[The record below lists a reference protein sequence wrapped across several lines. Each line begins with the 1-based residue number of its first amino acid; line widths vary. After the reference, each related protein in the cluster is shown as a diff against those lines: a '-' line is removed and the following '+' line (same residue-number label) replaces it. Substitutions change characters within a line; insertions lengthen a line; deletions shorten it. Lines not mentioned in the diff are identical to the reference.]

1 MEWYEN
7 RILSAINGTNPM
19 LIKELKGG
27 YAVFGD
33 VQFLPGYCVLLP
45 KKEVNSLNV
54 LSLEEREQFLSD
66 MSILGDAIIQSCTPI
81 RVNYDILGNTDNFL
95 HAHVFPRYEWES
107 EERKKMPVWL
117 YDSSNW
123 HNKETS
129 YNPIK
134 HDEIRNS
141 ILEYLNKNYK

>member
-123 HNKETS
+123 HNKENS